1 MYDVIVVGSGCAG
14 MTAAIYC
21 LRANLKVLVLEAKV
35 VGGQIVNASK
45 IVNYP
50 GIKEISGIDF
60 SMNLYDQVIDLGAA
74 FKYEKVIDIELDGN
88 KKIVKTTDNSY
99 ISKSVIIASGAVN
112 KHLGV
117 NGEDKLIGKGVSYCA
132 TCDGY
137 FYKDKIVAVQG
148 GGNTALEDVIY
159 LNDIAKKVYLIHRRD
174 SFKAENDLINK
185 VKECSNVEIIYNSKV
200 VSINGNEKLES
211 IDLVD
216 NDNNES
222 NIKVDGIFIAIGQ
235 IPDNGNFIK
244 FVNLDKNGYIVTDNN
259 CHSKVDGIFI
269 AGDCR
274 SKDVRQLTTAASDGT
289 LCAIQAINYCKNESF

>member
-235 IPDNGNFIK
+235 IPENGNFIK
-244 FVNLDKNGYIVTDNN
+244 FVNIILI
-259 CHSKVDGIFI
+259 
-269 AGDCR
+269 
-274 SKDVRQLTTAASDGT
+274 
-289 LCAIQAINYCKNESF
+289 